1 MEEVDLIFLLR
12 GEKEGSGE
20 GLVILNTELDV
31 ELLLA
36 VLGSDFV
43 FMDLEVLSNSHA
55 IYSRIAYSLVEPEK
69 LCTVQV
75 IK

>member
-12 GEKEGSGE
+12 GEKEWSGE

-36 VLGSDFV
+36 VLGSDLFSWIWKSCQIH
-43 FMDLEVLSNSHA
+43 MQY
-55 IYSRIAYSLVEPEK
+55 IPG
-69 LCTVQV
+69 
-75 IK
+75 